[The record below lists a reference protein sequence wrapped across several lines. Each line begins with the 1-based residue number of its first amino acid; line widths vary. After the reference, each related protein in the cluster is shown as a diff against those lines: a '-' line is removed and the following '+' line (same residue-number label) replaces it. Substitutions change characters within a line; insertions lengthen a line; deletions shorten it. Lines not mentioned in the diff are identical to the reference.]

1 MDHHTCQAGAEKR
14 CRARAGLE
22 KLCDYNAARIAAD
35 AADLVRFVKESDWR
49 ALARSCFWLARQ
61 AEVQIE
67 AEKALDL
74 LSGKE
79 AGHGHRG

>member
-1 MDHHTCQAGAEKR
+1 MENHTCQSGAEKR
-14 CRARAGLE
+14 CRVHAGLE
-22 KLCDYNAARIAAD
+22 KLCDYNAARIASD

-67 AEKALDL
+67 AERALDL
-74 LSGKE
+74 LAGKE
-79 AGHGHRG
+79 EGDGRCR